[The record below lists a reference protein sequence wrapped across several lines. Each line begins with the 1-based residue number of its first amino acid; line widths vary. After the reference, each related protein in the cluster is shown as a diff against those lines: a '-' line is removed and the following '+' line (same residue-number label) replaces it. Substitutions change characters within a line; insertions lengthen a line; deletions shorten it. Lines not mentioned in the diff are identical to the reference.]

1 MTLSMKTIMSVMKV
15 LIYIV
20 PSMTNLPTGL
30 AAMLAIIPVSPFTTA
45 DIMIPDSTSQLP
57 IFYICEGRDR
67 ISAVVKVETG
77 IIVLYDRLRSTS
89 TPQIASTDVIF
100 SPLG

>member
-45 DIMIPDSTSQLP
+45 DIMIPDSTFATAD
-57 IFYICEGRDR
+57 I
-67 ISAVVKVETG
+67 
-77 IIVLYDRLRSTS
+77 LYM
-89 TPQIASTDVIF
+89 
-100 SPLG
+100 